1 MINSM
6 IKFYNKMVHILET
19 HKLCI
24 MNLIMVAWLFTHTL
38 HSLITLYLAVLDI
51 LVTSGRVTRSR
62 AVECSSG
69 EPGYGGQHS
78 SHRLRKML

>member
-1 MINSM
+1 
-6 IKFYNKMVHILET
+6 MV

-51 LVTSGRVTRSR
+51 FVTSGRVTRSR

-78 SHRLRKML
+78 SHRLRRML

>member
-1 MINSM
+1 MINSNNNTYFGN
-6 IKFYNKMVHILET
+6 ICTNY
-19 HKLCI
+19 CI
-24 MNLIMVAWLFTHTL
+24 SNIYLFMVAWLFYTS

-51 LVTSGRVTRSR
+51 LVTSGRVARSR

-78 SHRLRKML
+78 SH